1 MPRKFDPPQ
10 VLTLTAR
17 TSHWRRDARGR
28 LHCRIQHGAAE
39 LPAVGCAIAVQGEVP
54 NRPTRM
60 TVRLLRLRG
69 RTTWHLLNAHRVGQ
83 G

>member
-39 LPAVGCAIAVQGEVP
+39 LSAVGCAIAVQG
-54 NRPTRM
+54 
-60 TVRLLRLRG
+60 
-69 RTTWHLLNAHRVGQ
+69 
-83 G
+83 